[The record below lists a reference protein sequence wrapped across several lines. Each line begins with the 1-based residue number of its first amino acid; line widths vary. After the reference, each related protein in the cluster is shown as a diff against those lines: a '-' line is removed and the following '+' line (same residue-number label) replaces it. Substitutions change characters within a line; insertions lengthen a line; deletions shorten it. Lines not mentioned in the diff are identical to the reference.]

1 MVPKIADQQ
10 INMTSTNKLKQS
22 RFNRLSF
29 VFALMLCLFIFQLNI
44 GFAQTASTNTEEE
57 KNNKDAAENNTL
69 TNETKDPKT
78 ERVVIFKTDNSSTIN
93 IDPQVEKIRRKAM
106 TMIIDISKTSNPLT
120 STQSASSYFLI
131 EQKQKDRK
139 KGKREMHSYHKSKNK
154 KTNDNFQLFQKKRYQ
169 QVNYTGKHY
178 DYTSYIQNFQ
188 ANNSR

>member
-1 MVPKIADQQ
+1 MVPKIVDKQN
-10 INMTSTNKLKQS
+10 NMTGTKKLKQS
-22 RFNRLSF
+22 RFKRLAF
-29 VFALMLCLFIFQLNI
+29 VYVLMFCLCIFQLNI

-57 KNNKDAAENNTL
+57 NNNNDAAENNTL

-78 ERVVIFKTDNSSTIN
+78 EKVVMIKTDNSSSIY

-106 TMIIDISKTSNPLT
+106 TLIINISKSSNPLK

-139 KGKREMHSYHKSKNK
+139 KGNRVMQSYHQSKNK
-154 KTNDNFQLFQKKRYQ
+154 KIKENIQRFQKKRYQ

-188 ANNSR
+188 ANSSR

>member
-1 MVPKIADQQ
+1 
-10 INMTSTNKLKQS
+10 MTGTKKPKQS
-22 RFNRLSF
+22 RFNRLAF
-29 VFALMLCLFIFQLNI
+29 VFALMFCLCIFQLNI

-69 TNETKDPKT
+69 TNETKDTKT
-78 ERVVIFKTDNSSTIN
+78 EIIVMIKNDNSLSID

-131 EQKQKDRK
+131 EQKQKDSK
-139 KGKREMHSYHKSKNK
+139 KGNREMQSYLQSKNK
-154 KTNDNFQLFQKKRYQ
+154 KINENFQRFQKKRYQ
-169 QVNYTGKHY
+169 QLDYTGKHY

-188 ANNSR
+188 ANSSR

>member
-1 MVPKIADQQ
+1 
-10 INMTSTNKLKQS
+10 MTSTNKLKQS

-29 VFALMLCLFIFQLNI
+29 VFALMICLFIFQLNI
-44 GFAQTASTNTEEE
+44 GFAQTVSTKTEDG

-78 ERVVIFKTDNSSTIN
+78 EKVVMFKTDNSSTID

-106 TMIIDISKTSNPLT
+106 TMIMNISQSSNPLT
-120 STQSASSYFLI
+120 STQSASNYFLI

-139 KGKREMHSYHKSKNK
+139 NGKREMQSYNKSNNK
-154 KTNDNFQLFQKKRYQ
+154 KINENFQRFQKKRYQ

-188 ANNSR
+188 ANSSR

>member
-1 MVPKIADQQ
+1 
-10 INMTSTNKLKQS
+10 MTGTKKLKQS
-22 RFNRLSF
+22 RCNRLTF
-29 VFALMLCLFIFQLNI
+29 VFALMFCLFILQLNI

-69 TNETKDPKT
+69 NKKNKEQKT
-78 ERVVIFKTDNSSTIN
+78 ENVVMFKTDNSSTIE

-106 TMIIDISKTSNPLT
+106 TMIIDISKTSNPMT

-139 KGKREMHSYHKSKNK
+139 KGKREMQSYHKSNNK
-154 KTNDNFQLFQKKRYQ
+154 KINDIFQRFQNKRYQ
-169 QVNYTGKHY
+169 QANYTGKHY

-188 ANNSR
+188 ANSSR